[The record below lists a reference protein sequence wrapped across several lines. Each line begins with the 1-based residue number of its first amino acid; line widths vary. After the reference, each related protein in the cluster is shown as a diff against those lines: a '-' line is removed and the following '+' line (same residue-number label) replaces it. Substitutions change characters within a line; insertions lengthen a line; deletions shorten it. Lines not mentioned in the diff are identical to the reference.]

1 MNQESRIKK
10 VLKDRYSLFIIRNS
24 KKLSGFTLIEL
35 LVVMT
40 IIGVLAALS
49 LFALSGARESARDGR
64 RKSDL
69 EAIRSALELYKADC
83 NSYRSASGNVTT
95 ALDTDGG
102 AAVRLIGI
110 GSPTSCALSN
120 AYLER
125 IPNDTLTGRNY
136 YYSSNVSGTTYQLC
150 AYLEQPP
157 TSPDSCSGGLSNCG
171 LGYTCNYRV
180 NNP

>member
-1 MNQESRIKK
+1 MNQESRIKNK
-10 VLKDRYSLFIIRNS
+10 ELKEMRNSFFVIRYSGKS
-24 KKLSGFTLIEL
+24 EGFTLIEL

-64 RKSDL
+64 RKADL
-69 EAIRSALELYKADC
+69 EAIRSALELFKADC

-95 ALDTDGG
+95 ALDTDLG
-102 AAVRLIGI
+102 APVRLIGT
-110 GSPTSCALSN
+110 GSPVSCAISN

-125 IPNDTLTGRNY
+125 IPNDSLTGRNY
-136 YYSSNVSGTTYQLC
+136 YYSSTGTTYELC
-150 AYLEQPP
+150 ARLEQPP
-157 TSPDSCSGGLSNCG
+157 TSPDSCSGGVSNCG
-171 LGYTCNYRV
+171 SGAACNYRV